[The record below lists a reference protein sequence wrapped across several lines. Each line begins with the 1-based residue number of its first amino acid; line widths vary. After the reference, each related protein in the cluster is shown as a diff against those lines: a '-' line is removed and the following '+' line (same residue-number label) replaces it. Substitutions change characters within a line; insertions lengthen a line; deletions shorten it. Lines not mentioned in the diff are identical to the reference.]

1 VVVTPV
7 RTGDLSVYLTALGSV
22 TPLNI
27 VTVKSRVDG
36 QLMKTYF
43 TEGQVVHAGDLL
55 AEIDPRPFQAQ
66 LVQAEGQL
74 ARDQANLANARLD
87 LERYQRLA
95 QQEMIARQQLDTQQM
110 VVNQA
115 EASIKVNAG
124 LIDAIKLQL
133 TYCRITAP
141 ITGHVGLRLVDPGN
155 VVKAAD
161 PGGLVV
167 IAQLEPIALVF
178 SVPEDSLQPIL
189 RRFRTGNK
197 VPVDAFD
204 REGRTKIATGT
215 LVAIDNQIDPTT
227 GTVRLKASY
236 GNTDGVLYPN
246 QFVNARV
253 LIDVL
258 HEAILAPA
266 EAIQR
271 GPQGAYVYV
280 VKPDKVV
287 QMRRVQLG
295 PSEGATSLGPHWP
308 LGQRGARR
316 RRRREGPGRARGSS
330 RACARPPPARRPH
343 RARPGPP
350 IRRRARPGREREPL
364 PPVHRPAGRD
374 VAPDGGDRAGR
385 LRGVPT
391 ASRRRPAAGRL
402 PDDPDR
408 HVLSGREPRRHG
420 VRRHRTARAPV
431 RSAPG
436 PQADDV
442 DQLERV
448 VDRDVAVRPGAVDR
462 RRRAAGAGGHQ
473 RGRDVPPARPAESA
487 RSTAR

>member
-1 VVVTPV
+1 MGLACLVVAGAWIANGRQARTQQQAKATGSSAAGPQTRLVPVVVTPA

-36 QLMKTYF
+36 QLLKTHF

-66 LVQAEGQL
+66 LMQAEGQL
-74 ARDQANLANARLD
+74 ARDQANLANTRLD

-110 VVNQA
+110 IVNQA
-115 EASIKVNAG
+115 EASIKMNVG
-124 LIDAIKLQL
+124 QIDAIKLQL

-141 ITGHVGLRLVDPGN
+141 ITGRVGLRLVDPGN
-155 VVKAAD
+155 VVKASD
-161 PGGLVV
+161 TGGLVV

-178 SVPEDSLQPIL
+178 SVPEDSLQPVL

-197 VPVDAFD
+197 VPVDAYD

-227 GTVRLKASY
+227 GTVRLKASF
-236 GNTDGVLYPN
+236 GNTDGALYPN

-258 HEAILAPA
+258 HDTVLAPA

-295 PSEGATSLGPHWP
+295 PSEAGVIAVRAGVADSEALVVDGAEKV
-308 LGQRGARR
+308 QDGARVEPTVR
-316 RRRREGPGRARGSS
+316 KVGPAGAPATPGAAGTPST
-330 RACARPPPARRPH
+330 APRPP
-343 RARPGPP
+343 
-350 IRRRARPGREREPL
+350 
-364 PPVHRPAGRD
+364 
-374 VAPDGGDRAGR
+374 
-385 LRGVPT
+385 
-391 ASRRRPAAGRL
+391 
-402 PDDPDR
+402 
-408 HVLSGREPRRHG
+408 
-420 VRRHRTARAPV
+420 
-431 RSAPG
+431 
-436 PQADDV
+436 
-442 DQLERV
+442 
-448 VDRDVAVRPGAVDR
+448 RPGA
-462 RRRAAGAGGHQ
+462 
-473 RGRDVPPARPAESA
+473 
-487 RSTAR
+487 

>member
-1 VVVTPV
+1 VREENQGIPEGAARRGRRRGRIVVVFVGLACLLIAGAWIAYGRQTKSLQQAKPAAGGPGGGQQLRAAVPVVVAPV
-7 RTGDLSVYLTALGSV
+7 RTGDLNVYLTALGSV
-22 TPLNI
+22 TPLNT

-36 QLMKTYF
+36 QLMKTHF

-110 VVNQA
+110 VVSQA
-115 EASIKVNAG
+115 EASIKVNSG

-141 ITGHVGLRLVDPGN
+141 ITGRVGLRLVDPGN
-155 VVKAAD
+155 VVKASD
-161 PGGLVV
+161 SGGLVV

-178 SVPEDSLQPIL
+178 SVPEDSLQPIM
-189 RRFRTGNK
+189 RRFRTGGK

-215 LVAIDNQIDPTT
+215 LAAIDNQIDPAT
-227 GTVRLKASY
+227 GTVRLKASF

-258 HEAILAPA
+258 HDATLAPA

-295 PSEGATSLGPHWP
+295 PTEGAT
-308 LGQRGARR
+308 
-316 RRRREGPGRARGSS
+316 
-330 RACARPPPARRPH
+330 
-343 RARPGPP
+343 
-350 IRRRARPGREREPL
+350 
-364 PPVHRPAGRD
+364 
-374 VAPDGGDRAGR
+374 
-385 LRGVPT
+385 
-391 ASRRRPAAGRL
+391 
-402 PDDPDR
+402 
-408 HVLSGREPRRHG
+408 
-420 VRRHRTARAPV
+420 
-431 RSAPG
+431 
-436 PQADDV
+436 
-442 DQLERV
+442 
-448 VDRDVAVRPGAVDR
+448 VAVRTGVSDSEALVVDGTEKVQDGARVEPTVRKASPADAPSGPG
-462 RRRAAGAGGHQ
+462 AAGAPSAP
-473 RGRDVPPARPAESA
+473 RRAPRPGA
-487 RSTAR
+487 

>member
-1 VVVTPV
+1 MQGDSEGDPETRQGRGRSRIWVIVVGLACLVVAGAWIANGRQARTQQQAKATGGSAAGQPTRPVPVVVAPV

-22 TPLNI
+22 TPLSI

-36 QLMKTYF
+36 QLMKTHF

-66 LVQAEGQL
+66 LTQAEGQL

-110 VVNQA
+110 IVNQA
-115 EASIKVNAG
+115 EASIKMNVG
-124 LIDAIKLQL
+124 QIDAIKLQL

-141 ITGHVGLRLVDPGN
+141 ITGRVGLRLVDPGN
-155 VVKAAD
+155 VVKASD
-161 PGGLVV
+161 TGGLVV

-189 RRFRTGNK
+189 RRFRTGGK
-197 VPVDAFD
+197 VPVDAYD

-215 LVAIDNQIDPTT
+215 LVAIDNQIDPAT
-227 GTVRLKASY
+227 GTVRLKASFW
-236 GNTDGVLYPN
+236 NTDGVLYPN

-258 HEAILAPA
+258 HDAVLAPA

-280 VKPDKVV
+280 VTGDKVV

-295 PSEGATSLGPHWP
+295 PSEAGVIAVRAGVADSEALVVDGAEKV
-308 LGQRGARR
+308 QDGARV
-316 RRRREGPGRARGSS
+316 
-330 RACARPPPARRPH
+330 
-343 RARPGPP
+343 
-350 IRRRARPGREREPL
+350 EPT
-364 PPVHRPAGRD
+364 VRKVGPAG
-374 VAPDGGDRAGR
+374 APALPG
-385 LRGVPT
+385 
-391 ASRRRPAAGRL
+391 AAGT
-402 PDDPDR
+402 PNAA
-408 HVLSGREPRRHG
+408 PR
-420 VRRHRTARAPV
+420 TP
-431 RSAPG
+431 
-436 PQADDV
+436 
-442 DQLERV
+442 
-448 VDRDVAVRPGAVDR
+448 RPGA
-462 RRRAAGAGGHQ
+462 
-473 RGRDVPPARPAESA
+473 
-487 RSTAR
+487 

>member
-1 VVVTPV
+1 MQAETDVILENAARRGRGRTRLVVVFVGLACILVAGAWIAYGRQAKTQQAAKPPV
-7 RTGDLSVYLTALGSV
+7 AGPGAQPGRPVPVVVAPARTGDLSVYLTALGTV
-22 TPLNI
+22 TPLNT

-36 QLMKTYF
+36 QLMKTHF
-43 TEGQVVHAGDLL
+43 TEGQVVQAGDVL

-66 LVQAEGQL
+66 LIQAEGQL

-110 VVNQA
+110 MVSQA
-115 EASIKVNAG
+115 EAAIKVNTG

-141 ITGHVGLRLVDPGN
+141 ITGRVGLRLVDPGN

-161 PGGLVV
+161 SGGLVV
-167 IAQLEPIALVF
+167 ITQLEPIALVF
-178 SVPEDSLQPIL
+178 SVPEDNLQPIL
-189 RRFRTGNK
+189 RRFRTGSK

-215 LVAIDNQIDPTT
+215 LVAIDNQIDPAT
-227 GTVRLKASY
+227 GTVRLKASF

-258 HEAILAPA
+258 HDAVLAPA

-295 PSEGATSLGPHWP
+295 PTEGAT
-308 LGQRGARR
+308 
-316 RRRREGPGRARGSS
+316 
-330 RACARPPPARRPH
+330 
-343 RARPGPP
+343 
-350 IRRRARPGREREPL
+350 
-364 PPVHRPAGRD
+364 
-374 VAPDGGDRAGR
+374 
-385 LRGVPT
+385 
-391 ASRRRPAAGRL
+391 
-402 PDDPDR
+402 
-408 HVLSGREPRRHG
+408 
-420 VRRHRTARAPV
+420 
-431 RSAPG
+431 
-436 PQADDV
+436 
-442 DQLERV
+442 
-448 VDRDVAVRPGAVDR
+448 VAVRSGLTDAESLVVDGTEKVAEGARVEPTVRKAAPAGAPTPGTAGAPTAPGAT
-462 RRRAAGAGGHQ
+462 GG
-473 RGRDVPPARPAESA
+473 PTAPARGPRPGA
-487 RSTAR
+487 

>member
-1 VVVTPV
+1 MGLACLVVAGAWIANGRQARTQQQAKATGSSAAGPQTRLVPVVVTPA

-36 QLMKTYF
+36 QLLKTHF

-66 LVQAEGQL
+66 LMQAEGQL
-74 ARDQANLANARLD
+74 ARDQANLANTRLD

-110 VVNQA
+110 IVNQA
-115 EASIKVNAG
+115 EASIKMNVG
-124 LIDAIKLQL
+124 QIDAIKLQL

-141 ITGHVGLRLVDPGN
+141 ITGRVGLRLVDPGN
-155 VVKAAD
+155 VVKASD
-161 PGGLVV
+161 TGGLVV

-178 SVPEDSLQPIL
+178 SVPEDSLQPVL

-197 VPVDAFD
+197 VPVDAYD

-227 GTVRLKASY
+227 GTVRLKASF
-236 GNTDGVLYPN
+236 GNTDGALYPN

-258 HEAILAPA
+258 HDTVLAPA

-295 PSEGATSLGPHWP
+295 PSEAGVIAVRAGVADSEALVVDGAEKV
-308 LGQRGARR
+308 QDGARVEPTVR
-316 RRRREGPGRARGSS
+316 KVGPAGAPATPGASGTPS
-330 RACARPPPARRPH
+330 TAPRPP
-343 RARPGPP
+343 
-350 IRRRARPGREREPL
+350 
-364 PPVHRPAGRD
+364 
-374 VAPDGGDRAGR
+374 
-385 LRGVPT
+385 
-391 ASRRRPAAGRL
+391 
-402 PDDPDR
+402 
-408 HVLSGREPRRHG
+408 
-420 VRRHRTARAPV
+420 
-431 RSAPG
+431 
-436 PQADDV
+436 
-442 DQLERV
+442 
-448 VDRDVAVRPGAVDR
+448 RPGA
-462 RRRAAGAGGHQ
+462 
-473 RGRDVPPARPAESA
+473 
-487 RSTAR
+487 